1 MLTSAITPYGDF
13 LGSLTALLPESWSG
27 PCLIFAA
34 SARQIIDLDGDSFN
48 QPRLGKTNSP
58 TGLGS
63 ANTLFNSNCVFLG
76 TAEISWK
83 GAAKLIHKW
92 EGWYVNNYELPIN
105 NENTDTLSDSGAAS
119 YDALHKTSSEEIP
132 KNTARKCARTCSAQ
146 KRQMLSLSAI
156 GGSAPTI
163 SQSLGFTFERCY
175 SNPAISQEISDLVV
189 QQGSPMTISHI
200 ISFPSQDLVYSKTA
214 KKNRQRPQ
222 KSILP
227 VSKL

>member
-1 MLTSAITPYGDF
+1 M
-13 LGSLTALLPESWSG
+13 
-27 PCLIFAA
+27 
-34 SARQIIDLDGDSFN
+34 IDGFILKYNLRFVS
-48 QPRLGKTNSP
+48 Q
-58 TGLGS
+58 
-63 ANTLFNSNCVFLG
+63 
-76 TAEISWK
+76 
-83 GAAKLIHKW
+83 
-92 EGWYVNNYELPIN
+92 NNDDLLPIN

-132 KNTARKCARTCSAQ
+132 KNTAH
-146 KRQMLSLSAI
+146 
-156 GGSAPTI
+156 
-163 SQSLGFTFERCY
+163 FTLERRY

-214 KKNRQRPQ
+214 KKNRRRPQ